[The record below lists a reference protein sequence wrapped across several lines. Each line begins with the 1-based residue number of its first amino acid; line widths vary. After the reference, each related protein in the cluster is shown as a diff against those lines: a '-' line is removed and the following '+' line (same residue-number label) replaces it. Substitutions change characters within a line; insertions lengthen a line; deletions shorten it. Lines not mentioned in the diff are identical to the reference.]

1 MHGGRIMT
9 DNKPVCIEKFSCFL
23 KMLEAKNVMIS
34 SFQDPY
40 NLEKFQYIIP
50 YTDDIVDFLHDVSG
64 IPKEFAKQFIA
75 LNKLRYI
82 VHALPESISLHVT
95 VDGKSLSIKLGNS
108 LFRHNILGIDNH
120 PTRGTIISCT
130 YRNKMISNE
139 FSYEDAY
146 NKILKEVKDALNP
159 KIVDSLSFLEFY
171 RTTTDDIIQS
181 KVNHVDVTYCSHS
194 QFCNDYNKPAKENIF
209 FIMPE
214 IFDKFIKEMFP
225 DRTYK
230 KVLQLMSVCE
240 LNFYLADRDVFQ
252 PVKIIFPPISK
263 YISHNTLVAFEF
275 LDVTVSFLDDGDFY
289 YEDPIKDTPVYLHN
303 IDDIYNYLLN
313 ETRQKIS
320 LRIETPVDKLTIRDI
335 ELYKIM
341 VY

>member
-1 MHGGRIMT
+1 MS
-9 DNKPVCIEKFSCFL
+9 DNTSVSVEKFSCFL
-23 KMLEAKNVMIS
+23 KNLDSKNINIS

-64 IPKEFAKQFIA
+64 IPKEFTKQFIA

-95 VDGKSLSIKLGNS
+95 VDGNSLSIKLGNS

-171 RTTTDDIIQS
+171 RNTPDDIIQR

-209 FIMPE
+209 FIMPN
-214 IFDKFIKEMFP
+214 IFDKFIKDMFP
-225 DRTYK
+225 DRAYK
-230 KVLQLMSVCE
+230 KILQLMSLCDFK
-240 LNFYLADRDVFQ
+240 FYLADRDTAI

-263 YISHNTLVAFEF
+263 YISHNTLVVFEI
-275 LDVTVSFLDDGDFY
+275 LDVTVAFLDDGNFY
-289 YEDPIKDTPVYLHN
+289 YEDPIKDTPVYLHD
-303 IDDIYNYLLN
+303 IDDIYNYLLD

>member
-1 MHGGRIMT
+1 MSDT
-9 DNKPVCIEKFSCFL
+9 KSVYLEKFSFFL
-23 KMLEAKNVMIS
+23 KTLEAKNINIS

-50 YTDDIVDFLHDVSG
+50 YTDDMADFLHDISG
-64 IPKEFAKQFIA
+64 IPKEFTKQFIA

-82 VHALPESISLHVT
+82 IHALPESISLHVT
-95 VDGKSLSIKLGNS
+95 VTGNCLSIKLGNS
-108 LFRHNILGIDNH
+108 LFRHNILGIDSH
-120 PTRGTIISCT
+120 PTRGMMISCT
-130 YRNKMISNE
+130 YRNKTISNE

-146 NKILKEVKDALNP
+146 NKILKEVKDKINP

-171 RTTTDDIIQS
+171 RNTTDAIIQS

-194 QFCNDYNKPAKENIF
+194 QFCNDYNKPDKENIF

-230 KVLQLMSVCE
+230 KVLQLISLCE
-240 LNFYLADRDVFQ
+240 LNFYLADRDIFQ

-289 YEDPIKDTPVYLHN
+289 YENPIKDIPVYLHD
-303 IDDIYNYLLN
+303 IDDIYNHLLD

-320 LRIETPVDKLTIRDI
+320 LRVETPAEKITTRDI
-335 ELYKIM
+335 ELYKII